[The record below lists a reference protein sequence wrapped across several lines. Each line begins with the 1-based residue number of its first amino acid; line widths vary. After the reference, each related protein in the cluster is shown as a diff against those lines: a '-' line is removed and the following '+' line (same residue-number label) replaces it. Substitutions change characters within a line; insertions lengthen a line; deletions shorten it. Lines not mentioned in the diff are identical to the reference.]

1 MHSPRPSA
9 TALRCGRGRG
19 RGSTDTGKHWS
30 GSAAAVHQHRPL
42 ALRAVAREAAH
53 VTAFAG
59 KGWLALR
66 PQSLS
71 QISFSRDFRAVGADF
86 IDPGTEG
93 EQMG

>member
-30 GSAAAVHQHRPL
+30 GSAAAVRQHRPL

-66 PQSLS
+66 VYDRF
-71 QISFSRDFRAVGADF
+71 SFSRDFRVGADF
-86 IDPGTEG
+86 IDPHGPG